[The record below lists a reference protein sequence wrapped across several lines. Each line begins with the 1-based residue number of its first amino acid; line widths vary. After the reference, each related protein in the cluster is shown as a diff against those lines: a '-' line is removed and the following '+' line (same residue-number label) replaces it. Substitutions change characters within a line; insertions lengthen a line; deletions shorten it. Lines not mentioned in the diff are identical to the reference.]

1 MKKDPSSSSES
12 APARDES
19 AALKDILEFA
29 EEEIEE
35 KTGRRFKI
43 PVDKKGAD
51 ILFIHNAG
59 EFIAWPEN
67 LEAFAIILDAAGV
80 DWTLSTEIAGY
91 DSVNYG
97 VWYDDFQ
104 FARVAI
110 RQSLAQ
116 NRSGSGRSRW
126 GNAATPTRRES
137 SSPTASLQAISS
149 SPGRVASLCWRRS

>member
-1 MKKDPSSSSES
+1 
-12 APARDES
+12 
-19 AALKDILEFA
+19 
-29 EEEIEE
+29 
-35 KTGRRFKI
+35 
-43 PVDKKGAD
+43 VDKKGAD
-51 ILFIHNAG
+51 ILLIHNAG

-110 RQSLAQ
+110 RQSLAAK
-116 NRSGSGRSRW
+116 SLGSGRSPLES
-126 GNAATPTRRES
+126 AATPTRRGS
-137 SSPTASLQAISS
+137 SSPTASLRAISS